1 MNKNNNIKS
10 QNKQNTVDTRRTKL
24 DTSIDKNKTHDNT
37 SRGPTCPTG
46 SIEQVVKKQ
55 EGPTGSVEQVVKKQ
69 EGPTGSIEQVVKK
82 QEGPTGSTEQVLKKQ
97 EGPTGSTEQVLKKQ
111 EGPTGNISK
120 PITTPI
126 NLNGPIRFVTQSNTA
141 SSSTSY
147 AKVNIQNRNNQKT
160 FTIDEPITE
169 DNPIIEETPKS
180 IWEKLWSYFRK

>member
-1 MNKNNNIKS
+1 MNKNDNLKS

-24 DTSIDKNKTHDNT
+24 DTSIDTNKIQDNK
-37 SRGPTCPTG
+37 SR
-46 SIEQVVKKQ
+46 
-55 EGPTGSVEQVVKKQ
+55 
-69 EGPTGSIEQVVKK
+69 GPTGSIEQVV
-82 QEGPTGSTEQVLKKQ
+82 KKQ

-126 NLNGPIRFVTQSNTA
+126 NLNGPIRFVTQSNTT

-169 DNPIIEETPKS
+169 DKPIIEETPKS

>member
-1 MNKNNNIKS
+1 MNKNDNLKS

-24 DTSIDKNKTHDNT
+24 DTSIDTNKIQDNK
-37 SRGPTCPTG
+37 SRGPTGPTG
-46 SIEQVVKKQ
+46 SI
-55 EGPTGSVEQVVKKQ
+55 EQVVKKQ

-82 QEGPTGSTEQVLKKQ
+82 QEGPTGSIEQVVKKQEGPTGTIEQVVKKQ
-97 EGPTGSTEQVLKKQ
+97 EGPTGSIEQVVKKQ

-126 NLNGPIRFVTQSNTA
+126 NLNGPIRFVSQSNTA
-141 SSSTSY
+141 WSSASSE
-147 AKVNIQNRNNQKT
+147 KVNIQNRNNQKT

-169 DNPIIEETPKS
+169 DNPIIEDKPIS

>member
-1 MNKNNNIKS
+1 MNKNDNLKS

-24 DTSIDKNKTHDNT
+24 DTSIDTNKIQDNK
-37 SRGPTCPTG
+37 SR
-46 SIEQVVKKQ
+46 
-55 EGPTGSVEQVVKKQ
+55 
-69 EGPTGSIEQVVKK
+69 GPTGSIEQVVKK
-82 QEGPTGSTEQVLKKQ
+82 QEGPTGSTEQVVKKQ

-126 NLNGPIRFVTQSNTA
+126 NLNGPIRFVTQSNTT

-169 DNPIIEETPKS
+169 DKPIIEETPKS